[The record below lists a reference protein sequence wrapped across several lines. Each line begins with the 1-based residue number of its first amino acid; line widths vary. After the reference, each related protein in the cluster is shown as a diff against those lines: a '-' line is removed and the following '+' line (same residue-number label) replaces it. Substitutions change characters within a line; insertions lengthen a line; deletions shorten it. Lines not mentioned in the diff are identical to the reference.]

1 MLSDKYR
8 VITLDFL
15 GGGQS
20 DRLSEWPADLWYH
33 WGEQAFA
40 LCTFM
45 GLRKVNVVGSS
56 GGAVTAKEYLESLE
70 SGIMK

>member
-33 WGEQAFA
+33 WGNRLLLYVHLWDLGRSMSLAVVVEQ
-40 LCTFM
+40 
-45 GLRKVNVVGSS
+45 
-56 GGAVTAKEYLESLE
+56 
-70 SGIMK
+70 